1 MIEAESLT
9 MRINRTLGT
18 QAKLRWFPAINV
30 PCNINVRASGQGVPK
45 DRLCAAL
52 GSVCDCTQEHIRKN
66 NVAEN
71 IQTSSLQDTSQFLSK
86 MLDKFGIKD

>member
-1 MIEAESLT
+1 MHHESETRVEKSDFAVIEAESLT

-18 QAKLRWFPAINV
+18 QAKLSWFPAINV

-52 GSVCDCTQEHIRKN
+52 CVE
-66 NVAEN
+66 
-71 IQTSSLQDTSQFLSK
+71 
-86 MLDKFGIKD
+86 